1 MLQDQYSKPISKK
14 WALLVAKIR
23 KAMEDCPETSSDEAE
38 PPEKKKTAE
47 QPQAAPETDSN
58 KTTAKGTAK

>member
-1 MLQDQYSKPISKK
+1 
-14 WALLVAKIR
+14 
-23 KAMEDCPETSSDEAE
+23 MEDCPETSSDEAE